1 MNPFLLVGKSF
12 KTIIILM
19 RDNRDNR
26 RESKFVIALY
36 YLIMY

>member
-12 KTIIILM
+12 KTIINLM
-19 RDNRDNR
+19 RDNRDDR
-26 RESKFVIALY
+26 RESKFVIVLY